1 MSKYRR
7 PAHSIV
13 EEPTFFLKHWWHGSL
28 EWLKEHR
35 DQVLTGALVV
45 LVLLVA
51 LMVWK
56 QRAQAKDIEAW
67 ERVGMPGS
75 LPELEAATL
84 RYSGTSAGEMLK
96 IRLGDEYVNAG
107 KPEKAE
113 RLYRDAAAGKDSELA
128 MRAQYSLAKAQEE
141 AGRFDEA
148 LATFTALAG
157 REGFWAGKASE
168 ATQGQEKREAAYLRL
183 KELSDAAEAAAAQ
196 IQEEAAPADGT
207 EEPTTPPQE
216 QQAEIESI
224 AAPGGQDSLTE
235 DEQALEPDGELESN

>member
-28 EWLKEHR
+28 AWLKKHR

-67 ERVGMPGS
+67 ERVGTPGS

-113 RLYRDAAAGKDSELA
+113 RLYKEAAASKDSELA
-128 MRAQYSLAKAQEE
+128 MRAQYSLGKAQEA
-141 AGRFDEA
+141 AGRFEEA
-148 LATFTALAG
+148 LATLTALAG
-157 REGFWAGKASE
+157 QEGFWAEKASE
-168 ATQGQEKREAAYLRL
+168 ATEGQEKREAAYLRL
-183 KELSDAAEAAAAQ
+183 KELTAAAEAAAAQ
-196 IQEEAAPADGT
+196 AQEEAAQAEST

-216 QQAEIESI
+216 PQAEVGSI
-224 AAPGGQDSLTE
+224 AAPGEEDSEVE
-235 DEQALEPDGELESN
+235 DEQAIEPGGEAENN